1 MRRGVFC
8 LLYPQ
13 KKKTALTRSF
23 CSAEGEIWT
32 PDQGLMSPL
41 VTDSRKLGSGIGTR
55 DELQSEKYFEWIT
68 FITATVTKI
77 ATVAVNK
84 LIALASCFVS
94 A

>member
-1 MRRGVFC
+1 MRDVFC

-41 VTDSRKLGSGIGTR
+41 VMDSRELGS
-55 DELQSEKYFEWIT
+55 DYKNEK
-68 FITATVTKI
+68 
-77 ATVAVNK
+77 
-84 LIALASCFVS
+84 
-94 A
+94 